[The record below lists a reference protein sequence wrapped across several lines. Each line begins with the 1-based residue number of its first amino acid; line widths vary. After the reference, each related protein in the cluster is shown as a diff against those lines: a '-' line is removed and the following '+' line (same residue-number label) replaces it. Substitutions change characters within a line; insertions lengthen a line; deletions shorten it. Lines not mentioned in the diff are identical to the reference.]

1 MKQKHLKILRNT
13 RLFIAIILL
22 AAMAGLTSCKKTD
35 DVPAKPIK
43 YNFSAIPQKSL
54 WLDVAKSQFV
64 IAGTFQVDTIKLKE
78 ILETESGYLNFTLSI
93 DSVLKGDLQSKE
105 LSFTKYIEKPL
116 SSNDSNLFLLNGKK
130 SIDFFIENPAND
142 GPLFM
147 LGNIG
152 NSLISKTEDTIKVI
166 ANEVKRQQE
175 ITDDKTFFSICP
187 NDKNSA
193 RVKELIADMHNGTK
207 ANDAYIELEKMGF
220 NAVPGMIC
228 QMDDRR
234 EIAQKHISLEN
245 NYPDAWEAYRHYSPK
260 VVVDV
265 LEAILNQITGQS
277 FGFIENGGTEEER
290 ANTVR
295 GWRTYLWHAA
305 NDSLEQKQVFQET
318 QKTADSACTF
328 DTRMFDSI
336 EWMDESLPFEI
347 NGNHLIIQKRKF
359 FLQGSKTLSKKGI
372 ISFSKDKKYAKV
384 TQAIQRKGIFP
395 TLGYSLFEFKS
406 DTLKRCNLI
415 RTIDKDSLMEDIDK
429 TTNKIGE

>member
-1 MKQKHLKILRNT
+1 MEKKFFRNIKIAHLFT
-13 RLFIAIILL
+13 AAILL

-54 WLDVAKSQFV
+54 WLDVAKSQFI

-93 DSVLKGDLQSKE
+93 DSVLKGNLQSKE
-105 LSFTKYIEKPL
+105 LSFTKYIEKLL

-130 SIDFFIENPAND
+130 SIDFFIENPAGD

-147 LGNIG
+147 LGNMG

-193 RVKELIADMHNGTK
+193 RVKELIADMHIGAK

-220 NAVPGMIC
+220 DAVPGIIC

-234 EIAQKHISLEN
+234 GLALKQISLEN
-245 NYPDAWEAYRHYSPK
+245 KNPDAWEAYSHYNPEL
-260 VVVDV
+260 VVDV
-265 LEAILNQITGQS
+265 LDAILDQITGQN

-295 GWRTYLWHAA
+295 GWRSYLWHAA
-305 NDSLEQKQVFQET
+305 NDSLEQN
-318 QKTADSACTF
+318 S
-328 DTRMFDSI
+328 
-336 EWMDESLPFEI
+336 P
-347 NGNHLIIQKRKF
+347 
-359 FLQGSKTLSKKGI
+359 
-372 ISFSKDKKYAKV
+372 
-384 TQAIQRKGIFP
+384 
-395 TLGYSLFEFKS
+395 
-406 DTLKRCNLI
+406 
-415 RTIDKDSLMEDIDK
+415 
-429 TTNKIGE
+429 

>member
-1 MKQKHLKILRNT
+1 MKKKLFRNLRTAHLFT
-13 RLFIAIILL
+13 AAILL
-22 AAMAGLTSCKKTD
+22 VTMASLTSCEKNEDT
-35 DVPAKPIK
+35 PAKPIK
-43 YNFSAIPQKSL
+43 YNFNAIPQKAL
-54 WLDVAKSQFV
+54 WLDVAKSRFIV
-64 IAGTFQVDTIKLKE
+64 AGTFQVDTNKLKE
-78 ILETESGYLNFTLSI
+78 IIKTESGYLNFTLSI

-105 LSFTKYIEKPL
+105 LSFTKYIEKQL

-130 SIDFFIENPAND
+130 SIDFFIENPAGD

-175 ITDDKTFFSICP
+175 TTDDKTFFSICP

-193 RVKELIADMHNGTK
+193 RVKELIADMLIGTK

-234 EIAQKHISLEN
+234 ELAQKHISLEN
-245 NYPDAWEAYRHYSPK
+245 KNPKAWEAYRHYSPK

-305 NDSLEQKQVFQET
+305 NDSLEQN
-318 QKTADSACTF
+318 S
-328 DTRMFDSI
+328 
-336 EWMDESLPFEI
+336 P
-347 NGNHLIIQKRKF
+347 
-359 FLQGSKTLSKKGI
+359 
-372 ISFSKDKKYAKV
+372 
-384 TQAIQRKGIFP
+384 
-395 TLGYSLFEFKS
+395 
-406 DTLKRCNLI
+406 
-415 RTIDKDSLMEDIDK
+415 
-429 TTNKIGE
+429 

>member
-1 MKQKHLKILRNT
+1 MEKKHLKILRNVRFFT
-13 RLFIAIILL
+13 AIVTL
-22 AAMAGLTSCKKTD
+22 ATIAGLTSCKKTD
-35 DVPAKPIK
+35 DTPANPIK
-43 YNFSAIPQKSL
+43 HNFSAIPQKAL
-54 WLDVAKSQFV
+54 WLDVAKSQFI
-64 IAGTFQVDTIKLKE
+64 IAGTFRVDTIKLKE

-130 SIDFFIENPAND
+130 SIDFFIENPADD

-193 RVKELIADMHNGTK
+193 RVKELIADMHIGTK

-220 NAVPGMIC
+220 DAVPGIIC

-234 EIAQKHISLEN
+234 ELALKQISLEN
-245 NYPDAWEAYRHYSPK
+245 KNPDAWEAYSHYNPEL
-260 VVVDV
+260 VVDV
-265 LEAILNQITGQS
+265 LDAILDQITGQN
-277 FGFIENGGTEEER
+277 FGFIEDGGTEEKR

-295 GWRTYLWHAA
+295 AWRTYLWHAV
-305 NDSLEQKQVFQET
+305 NDSLKQQQNFYDTKE
-318 QKTADSACTF
+318 TADSICTYNAKAL
-328 DTRMFDSI
+328 DSI
-336 EWMDESLPFEI
+336 EWKDESLPFEI
-347 NGNHLIIQKRKF
+347 SRNHLIIQEREII
-359 FLQGSKTLSKKGI
+359 LQDSTTLSKKGI
-372 ISFSKDKKYAKV
+372 ICFSKDKKYAKV
-384 TQAIQRKGIFP
+384 TQAIQRKDIAP

-406 DTLKRCNLI
+406 DTLKSGRSPI
-415 RTIDKDSLMEDIDK
+415 RAIANFLKYPSL
-429 TTNKIGE
+429 NG

>member
-1 MKQKHLKILRNT
+1 MEKMFFRNIKIAHLFT
-13 RLFIAIILL
+13 AAILL
-22 AAMAGLTSCKKTD
+22 ATMAGLTSCSKTD
-35 DVPAKPIK
+35 DTPAKPIK
-43 YNFSAIPQKSL
+43 YNFSAIPQKAL
-54 WLDVAKSQFV
+54 WLDVAKSQFI

-78 ILETESGYLNFTLSI
+78 IIKTESDYLEFILSI

-130 SIDFFIENPAND
+130 SIDFFIENPAGD

-147 LGNIG
+147 LGNMG

-166 ANEVKRQQE
+166 TNEVKRQQE

-193 RVKELIADMHNGTK
+193 RVKELIADMHNGAK

-220 NAVPGMIC
+220 DAVPSMIC

-234 EIAQKHISLEN
+234 ELAQKHISLEN
-245 NYPDAWEAYRHYSPK
+245 KNPKAWEAYRHYSPK

-305 NDSLEQKQVFQET
+305 NDSLEQN
-318 QKTADSACTF
+318 S
-328 DTRMFDSI
+328 
-336 EWMDESLPFEI
+336 P
-347 NGNHLIIQKRKF
+347 
-359 FLQGSKTLSKKGI
+359 
-372 ISFSKDKKYAKV
+372 
-384 TQAIQRKGIFP
+384 
-395 TLGYSLFEFKS
+395 
-406 DTLKRCNLI
+406 
-415 RTIDKDSLMEDIDK
+415 
-429 TTNKIGE
+429 